1 MKRTDAMRLLQ
12 LLEQYWKENRSE
24 EAETLITSI
33 RRSLS
38 EAGRA
43 GRKPKYSGEM
53 IRTIHVLRENGT
65 SIRSIAKITGCSIGY
80 VQQHVKDD
88 ATWRKE

>member
-1 MKRTDAMRLLQ
+1 MKRTDAKRLLQ
-12 LLEQYWKENRSE
+12 LLEQYWKENRSD
-24 EAETLITSI
+24 EADTLITSI

-53 IRTIHVLRENGT
+53 IRTIHALRENGT

-80 VQQHVKDD
+80 VQQHIKDD
-88 ATWRKE
+88 TTWRKE

>member
-1 MKRTDAMRLLQ
+1 MKRTDAKRLLQ
-12 LLEQYWKENRSE
+12 LLEQYWKENRSD
-24 EAETLITSI
+24 EADTLITSI

-53 IRTIHVLRENGT
+53 IRTIHALRENGT

-88 ATWRKE
+88 PTWRKE